1 MLINHIPWEIRNP
14 QFSLMLIV
22 FCLTATNS
30 QALPALAFCLD
41 YLLKLMMEGVLAV
54 ALISMQL
61 LATVRVVIDQL
72 L

>member
-1 MLINHIPWEIRNP
+1 MYINHIPWEIRNP

-41 YLLKLMMEGVLAV
+41 YLLKLMGGRGTSCSFDFNATASNSEGGY
-54 ALISMQL
+54 
-61 LATVRVVIDQL
+61 
-72 L
+72 